1 MAESNCIAP
10 GTKVIN
16 KHDTEPG
23 TIVKGITFDPA
34 TGECTEYEIRTAYG
48 IEQWQRRDFFLDK
61 KSDKTDR

>member
-1 MAESNCIAP
+1 MTTPKCIPP

-23 TIVKGITFDPA
+23 TIVKGLTFDPV

-48 IEQWQRRDFFLDK
+48 IERWHRRDFVI
-61 KSDKTDR
+61 DRKRRR